1 MECFA
6 HKQVLSHAGLIQ
18 KQVFTAATALCVQV
32 LESGCRLFTAPN
44 RPTPFSIYPRASSS
58 RHPPSHLPG
67 YVDLFTYSR
76 TNSFTLLCINF
87 HLTKVFQ
94 TAGYSYPRLLISH
107 KKVARPF
114 HFLTAIL
121 RAYVKHGMLGTN
133 PHRGGKK
140 VDNPLA
146 IYSL

>member
-6 HKQVLSHAGLIQ
+6 HKPVVLSHARLIQ
-18 KQVFTAATALCVQV
+18 KQVFTVSKFLSQAADFSQH
-32 LESGCRLFTAPN
+32 PN
-44 RPTPFSIYPRASSS
+44 RPTPFSIYPRASCS
-58 RHPPSHLPG
+58 RHLPSHLPG

-121 RAYVKHGMLGTN
+121 RAYVKHGSLGTN
-133 PHRGGKK
+133 PHRGVGGEE
-140 VDNPLA
+140 
-146 IYSL
+146 SR